1 MVILKVVI
9 DGIRIENINDVGGVV
24 KRLDVVVKL
33 GFLKEVIGWKLL
45 EYICDYYLNLSFF
58 FLFNILRIMIDIERG
73 LFIYF
78 IIWYGGKIEIF
89 EEEDCVYEVLL
100 EKIYF

>member
-9 DGIRIENINDVGGVV
+9 DGIRIENINDVGDVV

-58 FLFNILRIMIDIERG
+58 FF
-73 LFIYF
+73 
-78 IIWYGGKIEIF
+78 
-89 EEEDCVYEVLL
+89 V
-100 EKIYF
+100 